1 MTHPCDSLLS
11 LTLVV
16 GKSVYL
22 KICSRIFC
30 MLMTSTIY
38 KYICKQKTGEFQFLQ
53 INGRVQGRHL
63 AKYEF
68 DDRSR
73 VAGCAASSWN
83 NHCRCHHRHGHH
95 HHRHHHHRHHHHRH
109 CHHCHRRHCH
119 HHHCHHCH
127 PHLAHRML
135 AVFLLVK
142 KGTVLEQFVCGRR
155 WWNKC
160 NEENKRNEW
169 K

>member
-38 KYICKQKTGEFQFLQ
+38 KYICKEKFEFLQ
-53 INGRVQGRHL
+53 INGWVQAGRHL

-68 DDRSR
+68 DESRRSSG
-73 VAGCAASSWN
+73 VAAGFQ
-83 NHCRCHHRHGHH
+83 
-95 HHRHHHHRHHHHRH
+95 
-109 CHHCHRRHCH
+109 
-119 HHHCHHCH
+119 
-127 PHLAHRML
+127 L
-135 AVFLLVK
+135 K
-142 KGTVLEQFVCGRR
+142 
-155 WWNKC
+155 
-160 NEENKRNEW
+160 
-169 K
+169 

>member
-38 KYICKQKTGEFQFLQ
+38 KYICKEKFEFLQ
-53 INGRVQGRHL
+53 INGAGAWRHL

-68 DDRSR
+68 DDSRSSR
-73 VAGCAASSWN
+73 VAAGFQ
-83 NHCRCHHRHGHH
+83 
-95 HHRHHHHRHHHHRH
+95 
-109 CHHCHRRHCH
+109 
-119 HHHCHHCH
+119 
-127 PHLAHRML
+127 L
-135 AVFLLVK
+135 K
-142 KGTVLEQFVCGRR
+142 
-155 WWNKC
+155 
-160 NEENKRNEW
+160 
-169 K
+169 

>member
-38 KYICKQKTGEFQFLQ
+38 KYICKQKNGEFQFLQ

-63 AKYEF
+63 GKYEF

-73 VAGCAASSWN
+73 VTGFQ
-83 NHCRCHHRHGHH
+83 
-95 HHRHHHHRHHHHRH
+95 
-109 CHHCHRRHCH
+109 
-119 HHHCHHCH
+119 
-127 PHLAHRML
+127 L
-135 AVFLLVK
+135 K
-142 KGTVLEQFVCGRR
+142 
-155 WWNKC
+155 
-160 NEENKRNEW
+160 
-169 K
+169 